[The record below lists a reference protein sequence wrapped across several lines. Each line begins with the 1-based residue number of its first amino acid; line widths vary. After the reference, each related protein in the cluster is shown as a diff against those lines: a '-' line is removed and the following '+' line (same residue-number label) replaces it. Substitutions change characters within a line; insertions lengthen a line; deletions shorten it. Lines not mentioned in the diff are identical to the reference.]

1 MIATAM
7 DINVFSLE
15 SQNFEEMQQALSA
28 WDHQYQQIS
37 PGAFHGSLFHTQI
50 GSLGIFRNRW
60 ERAIHY
66 QGTAPKGTVGLAV
79 SLAQAGEARWM
90 GQHVTLDDMIV
101 QRAETEADYLSTPLW
116 DSVVFA
122 IPEAELA
129 QHIADL
135 TNDDPDE
142 VMRTHGVIRLRPELA
157 TQIRE
162 VSLAYLDAVQQFHD
176 HPNGPSPLAEMIK
189 SAVELIARAMA
200 SSQVPDR
207 SQPTFQRRRQL
218 VRKAMELSAQRSVQ
232 PLRIGEL
239 CHLLAVSERTLR
251 YAFRDIAGL
260 SPLDYLKMLRLNRVN
275 RALRQADPTEVLIKQ
290 VAYLNGFT
298 HLGQFCRD
306 YKHLFDEPP
315 SQTLQHI

>member
-1 MIATAM
+1 MNI
-7 DINVFSLE
+7 DVFSLE
-15 SQNFEEMQQALSA
+15 SQDFEEMQQALSA

-37 PGAFHGSLFHTQI
+37 PGAFHGSLLHTQM

-60 ERAIHY
+60 ERAIRY

-79 SLAQAGEARWM
+79 SLAQSGEARWM
-90 GQHVTLDDMIV
+90 GQRVTLDDMIV

-135 TNDDPDE
+135 THDDPEE
-142 VMRTHGVIRLRPELA
+142 VLHTHGVIRLMPELA
-157 TQIRE
+157 AQIRE
-162 VSLAYLDAVQQFHD
+162 VSLAYLDTAQQSHD
-176 HPNGPSPLAEMIK
+176 RPSGPSPLSEMIK

-200 SSQVPDR
+200 SSQVLDC
-207 SQPTFQRRRQL
+207 SQPTLQRRRRL
-218 VRKAMELSAQRSVQ
+218 VHKAKELSVQRGDQ

-239 CHLLAVSERTLR
+239 CRHLAVSERTLR
-251 YAFRDIAGL
+251 HAFRDVAGL

-275 RALRQADPTEVLIKQ
+275 RALRQADPAEVLVKQ

-306 YKHLFDEPP
+306 YKQLFDKSP
-315 SQTLQHI
+315 SQTLQRI